1 MVPNVRKSLRNA
13 VMQDNAAMRKTLL
26 HNDVKSAGNKMKND
40 VISFKNSNFDE
51 HESAK
56 TLAKLLQIH
65 CTLEHLLMI
74 HIHLNLSKVYY
85 EVCDQLLHK
94 TPRIVDMICDSM
106 TDEMEIQLS
115 ADYVSKLLEDK
126 DPHSRRITMKSKNKL
141 REVKSTFYFNM
152 ENICPPNI
160 SECFNAE
167 EKEYSKENVYYNWL
181 YRKITTAQS
190 H

>member
-1 MVPNVRKSLRNA
+1 
-13 VMQDNAAMRKTLL
+13 MQDNAAMRKTLL

-40 VISFKNSNFDE
+40 AISFKNSNFDE

-152 ENICPPNI
+152 ENICPPII
-160 SECFNAE
+160 SECFNSE